1 MFSFVARRSI
11 EKLGAFLTDI
21 CAATLAC
28 TCARDLVDVVKVRT
42 QSHTSDAHDTHDTIL
57 SSLSQLIITIN
68 FNVENK
74 NNRSKFDNE

>member
-1 MFSFVARRSI
+1 MLSFVARRSI
-11 EKLGAFLTDI
+11 EKLGAFLTDM
-21 CAATLAC
+21 CAAALAC

-74 NNRSKFDNE
+74 NDSSKFDNE